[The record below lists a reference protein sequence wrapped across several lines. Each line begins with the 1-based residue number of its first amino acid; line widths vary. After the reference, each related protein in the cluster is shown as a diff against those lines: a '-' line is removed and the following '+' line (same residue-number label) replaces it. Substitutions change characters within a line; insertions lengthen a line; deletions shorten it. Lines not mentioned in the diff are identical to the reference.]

1 MVVVQYQEVLLVI
14 KVVLEQNKL
23 EAVVLVEYTIV
34 VLLGQVLL
42 VLVLQEVLAEAD
54 QEQDQHLRQL
64 LGQAKVEMQV
74 LEQIVLVV
82 QEIQMELI

>member
-1 MVVVQYQEVLLVI
+1 MLVKSAI
-14 KVVLEQNKL
+14 SL
-23 EAVVLVEYTIV
+23 VLVEYTIV